1 MSSLDA
7 SLPSLDTILTKYG
20 ELPEQWAKDQKV
32 YSVCPTCDQRF
43 CPNYNVGILS
53 DFQTEMKEKEEAYLD
68 NMDSF
73 PSIDSA
79 DIIILGG
86 SSDGL
91 LTAGSQD
98 PRSLGSDEVISL
110 DLDSED
116 EWSRDTLDEPEE

>member
-7 SLPSLDTILTKYG
+7 SLDTLKTRYG
-20 ELPEQWAKDQKV
+20 ALPEQWAKDNLVSACSSCGQ
-32 YSVCPTCDQRF
+32 CF
-43 CPNYNVGILS
+43 CPNHSPGILS
-53 DFQTEMKEKEEAYLD
+53 DFQTEMKEQDEAFLD

-91 LTAGSQD
+91 LTAGSGSIAPGQRGGRPQHWYSL
-98 PRSLGSDEVISL
+98 PRGPMVTRHL
-110 DLDSED
+110 
-116 EWSRDTLDEPEE
+116 

>member
-7 SLPSLDTILTKYG
+7 SLDTLKTRYG
-20 ELPEQWAKDQKV
+20 ALPEQWAKDNLVSACSSCGQ
-32 YSVCPTCDQRF
+32 CF
-43 CPNYNVGILS
+43 CPNHSPGILS
-53 DFQTEMKEKEEAYLD
+53 DFQTEMKEQDEAFLD

-98 PRSLGSDEVISL
+98 PLP
-110 DLDSED
+110 LDSEEEGLSIGTVSLED
-116 EWSRDTLDEPEE
+116 PWSQDTFEPEE